1 MGEWAGGAS
10 VWGRGRG
17 FRCVGVSADVS
28 VDATVRKDLY
38 RYPEEERKNER
49 TKERKNER
57 KEYII
62 DAYMP
67 HVIMDIYVY

>member
-1 MGEWAGGAS
+1 M
-10 VWGRGRG
+10 
-17 FRCVGVSADVS
+17 GVSADVS